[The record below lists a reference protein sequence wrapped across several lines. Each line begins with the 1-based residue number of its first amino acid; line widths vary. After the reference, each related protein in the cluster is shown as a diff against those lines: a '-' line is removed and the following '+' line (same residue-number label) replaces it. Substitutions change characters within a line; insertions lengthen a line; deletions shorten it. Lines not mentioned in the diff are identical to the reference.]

1 MISLGKAILFLV
13 CLSFSVIPAWSS
25 FSLDIKCFP
34 SNAVLLI
41 DNKPVK
47 SGYLSSGVR
56 HYEIKQQW
64 EYAFLH
70 APQYRD
76 KFISYHQPTGEIE
89 EYKLE
94 RKNTYLIFDSFI
106 QTGSQPKS
114 VCFSPSGMYLVT
126 ALLTGSG
133 IEVFHADGYGKVR
146 GVTLPKRYAEK
157 KGFVELLF
165 IKRLHELW
173 VSQMTTGMIHVF
185 DSRNFSYKMSFS
197 SRGRWPKVII
207 TDGKEQRAFISN
219 WESHTVSVI
228 DIEKH
233 SVIKNVKV
241 PGIPRGLGVSP
252 DSRYLYAAL
261 YSAGTVVKIDLSSL
275 KVIKIITIG
284 KGGAPRHIVVARK
297 ADRFYVSDMY
307 RGTVSVVS
315 IHTDRVLKTFYAGS
329 NLNTIVLS
337 PDERY
342 LFISSRG
349 KNSAEGYLHKGPVF
363 GKIFVYDT
371 RKHRLVDWTWGGNQ
385 PTGLAVAPNG
395 KMIAFTDFL
404 DGRIEIYRWKM

>member
-1 MISLGKAILFLV
+1 MISLEKAILFMV
-13 CLSFSVIPAWSS
+13 CLFFSVIPAWSS

-47 SGYLSSGVR
+47 SRYLSNGIR
-56 HYEIKQQW
+56 RYEIKRQW

-76 KFISYHQPTGEIE
+76 KFIFYHRPTGGIE

-94 RKNTYLIFDSFI
+94 RKDTHLIFDSFI

-114 VCFSPSGMYLVT
+114 VCFSPSGKYIVT

-133 IEVFHADGYGKVR
+133 IEVFYTDGYRKVR
-146 GVTLPKRYAEK
+146 GVALPQRYSGK
-157 KGFVELLF
+157 KGFVEMLF

-197 SRGRWPKVII
+197 SRGRWPKVIT
-207 TDGKEQRAFISN
+207 TDGKEQRAFVSN

-228 DIEKH
+228 NIEKH
-233 SVIKNVKV
+233 SVIKSINV
-241 PGIPRGLGVSP
+241 PGIPRGMAVTP
-252 DSRYLYAAL
+252 DNRFLYVAI
-261 YSAGTVVKIDLSSL
+261 YSGGSLVKIDLASL
-275 KVIKIITIG
+275 KIVKEIFLGRGTPRHLVIG
-284 KGGAPRHIVVARK
+284 KKSGTL
-297 ADRFYVSDMY
+297 YVSDMY
-307 RGTVSVVS
+307 RGTVLFLD
-315 IHTDRVLKTFYAGS
+315 IRTDRILRAVYAGS
-329 NLNTIVLS
+329 NINTIVLS
-337 PDERY
+337 PNERY

-349 KNSAEGYLHKGPVF
+349 KNNVNGYLQKGPVF
-363 GKIFVYDT
+363 GKIYVYDT
-371 RKHRLVDWTWGGNQ
+371 RKSSFVDWTWGGNQ
-385 PTGLAVAPNG
+385 PTGLAVSPTG
-395 KMIAFTDFL
+395 KIVAFSDFL
-404 DGRIEIYRWKM
+404 DHRIEFYRWKM